1 MNIKYKY
8 MDYKFTIFERSDKY
22 CLDFYHNKKRIKRST
37 KLSISKENLQ
47 IVKKQIIPEL
57 VEVLTGKVNTIQTK
71 DYTLDTFAVDYFEL
85 HKNSVREHTYSR
97 NVKHYKNHIL
107 PYFKNRRIESI
118 LPLELEKWQN
128 KLLDKYAA
136 LTVQK
141 YRSILFSIFDK
152 AEQNDII
159 EKNPLTKVKAPKIQ
173 KDLFQDDE
181 EEINPFTQTE
191 MDIIIK
197 NSNGYMKN
205 FILSMA
211 STGIRPGELIS
222 LYWTDIDF
230 KNKTININKTTVNGV
245 IGYVK
250 TKSSIRKVDMLPN
263 AEKALKLQYILTKNY
278 QTVFIN
284 SRKNHFYSHDII
296 NLNLRKILI
305 ESKIDIRPLYN
316 LRHTFASQMIS
327 KGVDITWVSKM
338 LGHKDISITLKIY
351 TKYIKEDNSI
361 RLKKLSQISNIIKK
375 GN

>member
-1 MNIKYKY
+1 